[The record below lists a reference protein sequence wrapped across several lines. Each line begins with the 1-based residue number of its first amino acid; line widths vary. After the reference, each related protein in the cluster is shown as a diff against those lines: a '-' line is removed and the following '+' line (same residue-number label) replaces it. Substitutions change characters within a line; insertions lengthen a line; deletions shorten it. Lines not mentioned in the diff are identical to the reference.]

1 MQSQCLHPCKSTRL
15 RIQETKPKEI
25 CAQSHPALFDPKDCT
40 PPGSSVHGIFLT
52 RRLEWVAISS
62 SRGSS
67 QPRDRTCVSC
77 TASHQGSLKET
88 CGKPT
93 IVFFLEWLPTLKF
106 GFPFLHS
113 IYLNL
118 FPFLSHLLCCL
129 PFSWVFSPSIQKIHF
144 KLIIFSCI

>member
-1 MQSQCLHPCKSTRL
+1 MCSVASSSLRPQGLHTTRL
-15 RIQETKPKEI
+15 LR
-25 CAQSHPALFDPKDCT
+25 
-40 PPGSSVHGIFLT
+40 
-52 RRLEWVAISS
+52 
-62 SRGSS
+62 
-67 QPRDRTCVSC
+67 PRDFPDKKTGVGCHFLLQGIVPTQGWTCVSC
-77 TASHQGSLKET
+77 TASHQGSLKEI

-118 FPFLSHLLCCL
+118 FPFLSHLLRCL